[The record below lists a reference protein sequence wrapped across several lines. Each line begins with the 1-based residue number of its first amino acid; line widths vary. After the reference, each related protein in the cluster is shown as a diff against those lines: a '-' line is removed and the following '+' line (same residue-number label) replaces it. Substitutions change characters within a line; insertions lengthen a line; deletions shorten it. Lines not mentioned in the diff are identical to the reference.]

1 MGAVT
6 GSTLGE
12 WLLRP
17 FRLIS
22 GLVYPRICLCCSA
35 AEPVMG
41 DYLCLPCAHALPDTG
56 QVTQVENTFT
66 DRFLGRVRLERGA
79 SLYYYSSDSRVQQL
93 IHHLKYYH
101 KPEIGTY
108 FGNLLGK
115 RLAAGDWP
123 PVDAVIPVPLH
134 PKKLHI
140 RGYNQAERFGAGL
153 AEALGVPQYPH
164 GLRRADYR
172 ESQTRKGKAERLANV
187 SNAFLLGT
195 HDLTDKHIL
204 LVDDVLTTGATLESC
219 AQPLVEV
226 PGIKISMVTIA
237 MAG

>member
-1 MGAVT
+1 MGSTT
-6 GSTLGE
+6 GSTLIGR
-12 WLLRP
+12 LLQP
-17 FRLIS
+17 FRLLS

-56 QVTQVENTFT
+56 QVTQVDNAFQ
-66 DRFLGRVRLERGA
+66 DRFLGRVRLERAA
-79 SLYYYSSDSRVQQL
+79 SLYYYSADSRVQQL

-108 FGNLLGK
+108 FGDLLGK
-115 RLAAGDWP
+115 RIAAAEWP
-123 PVDAVIPVPLH
+123 PIDAIIPVPLH

-153 AEALGVPQYPH
+153 AEALGVPQHPH
-164 GLRRADYR
+164 GLRRADYQ
-172 ESQTRKGKAERLANV
+172 ESQTRKGKADRLANV
-187 SNAFLLGT
+187 DDAFVLGK
-195 HDLTDKHIL
+195 HDFSGQHVL